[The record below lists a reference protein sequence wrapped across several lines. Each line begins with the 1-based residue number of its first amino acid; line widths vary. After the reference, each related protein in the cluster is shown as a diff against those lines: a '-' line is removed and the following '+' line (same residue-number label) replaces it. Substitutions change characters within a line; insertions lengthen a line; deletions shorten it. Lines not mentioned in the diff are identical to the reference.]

1 LKILVLGGSGSL
13 GQDLKEVLSARHDVF
28 APPHADVELAKID
41 TLRRALDVTHADAVV
56 NAAALADVDRC
67 EREPE
72 LAWQVNA
79 DGVRW
84 LAQVCRERSAA
95 LVHVST
101 DYVFDGKKDSPY
113 LEDDLASPVQVYGK
127 SKLAGEQNALSIASR
142 ALVVRTSWLFS
153 RHGKNFPN
161 RVLAAAREGGEI
173 RAVSDWFGSPTSTV
187 DVAMAI
193 GALLEKGATGLVH
206 VVNAG
211 AQSRVEQAEEILALL
226 GSHKARVT
234 PIASATLLDLAA
246 RRPRYTALASARLEA
261 LGVHP
266 RPRAE
271 ALREFVGS

>member
-1 LKILVLGGSGSL
+1 MKILVLGGSGSL
-13 GQDLKEVLSARHDVF
+13 GLDLKEVLAERHDVF
-28 APPHADVELAKID
+28 APPHADVDLAKID

-113 LEDDLASPVQVYGK
+113 LEVDPPNPVQVYGK

-173 RAVSDWFGSPTSTV
+173 RAVTDWFGSPTSTV
-187 DVAMAI
+187 DVATAI

-226 GSHKARVT
+226 GSHQARVT

-246 RRPRYTALASARLEA
+246 RRPRYTALASSRLEA
-261 LGVHP
+261 LGVRP

-271 ALREFVGS
+271 ALREFVGT